1 MRRERCRWEKLSLN
15 SDWSAGSCSDCLLVE
30 FAAGFVF
37 GAGSTE
43 CCLTAFVAVV
53 CCWYPRKLFRCGALD
68 VGCHAYRMVA
78 GEAVGRTS
86 AGSAGSSAGNPQ
98 GVFGALPG
106 SWAETGHAGCHG
118 DLAH

>member
-1 MRRERCRWEKLSLN
+1 MRVYTKILPLN

-53 CCWYPRKLFRCGALD
+53 CCS
-68 VGCHAYRMVA
+68 V
-78 GEAVGRTS
+78 
-86 AGSAGSSAGNPQ
+86 
-98 GVFGALPG
+98 
-106 SWAETGHAGCHG
+106 
-118 DLAH
+118 